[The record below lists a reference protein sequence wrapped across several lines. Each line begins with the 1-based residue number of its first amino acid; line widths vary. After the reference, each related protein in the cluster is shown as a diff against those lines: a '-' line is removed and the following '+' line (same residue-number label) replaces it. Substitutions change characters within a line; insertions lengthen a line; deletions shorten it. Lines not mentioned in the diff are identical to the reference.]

1 MPASIVGPLLEKQTT
16 TGFGPIKIPTGP
28 NRTYFISAVAN
39 AGANGTATVNIESS
53 NDNINWLRL
62 GTITFTSINDTPEM
76 DGFSSYTA
84 WKFLRANVK
93 TITGAGMTL
102 NGSYGVHS

>member
-1 MPASIVGPLLEKQTT
+1 MPASDVGPLLINQTS
-16 TGFGPIKIPTGP
+16 TGVGPLKTPIGP

-39 AGANGTATVNIESS
+39 AGANGTATVDIESS
-53 NDNINWLRL
+53 NNNVDWLRL
-62 GTITFTSINDTPEM
+62 GTITFSSIGDTTEM

-84 WKFLRANVK
+84 WKYLRANVK

-102 NGSYGVHS
+102 NGSYGVHV